1 MNAFDAA
8 RSAPEAQTPD
18 SSKAFSQALPLD
30 AHRHTRFGVW
40 LVLAGFGGFLSWA
53 ALAPLDKGVP
63 VSGKVVVA
71 GSRQA
76 VQHPLGGVIERILVR
91 DGDQVIAGQALVQI
105 DATQALAQR
114 QALHVQSL
122 NARANQARL
131 IAERDG
137 LAQID
142 FSTFDHADGPWA
154 DSALALQTQ
163 LLGSRRRVL
172 NLELAALRSGIAA
185 SQATLEGLDGTLA
198 AIKDQRA
205 ALLEQ
210 LQGLRE
216 LARDGYVARNRLL
229 DNERMLAQLNGSI
242 AETLGNLGV
251 TRRQIEEQR
260 LRIGQRQQ
268 EYQRDLRQQLSEQQA
283 RAEELAHRLRSAD
296 YELTHTRILAPASG
310 TVVGMSVFT
319 NGGVLAPGQQLMEIV
334 PRDTALLID
343 ARAPVE
349 LVDKLHPG
357 LPVELMFSA
366 FNQSSTPRV
375 VGELTLVSADRLVDD
390 ASQQPYYQIR
400 AKVSDAGLEQL
411 AGLDIRPGMPV
422 QAFVRTGER
431 SLLNYLFKP
440 LADRLHLALVE
451 E

>member
-1 MNAFDAA
+1 MNAFDTA
-8 RSAPEAQTPD
+8 RSAPGARTPD
-18 SSKAFSQALPLD
+18 SSAAFSPGLPLD
-30 AHRHTRFGVW
+30 ARRHTRFGVW
-40 LVLAGFGGFLSWA
+40 LVLAGFGGCLLWS

-63 VSGKVVVA
+63 VSGKVVVT

-91 DGDQVIAGQALVQI
+91 DGDQVIAGQALVQM
-105 DATQALAQR
+105 DATQAQAQR
-114 QALHVQSL
+114 QALQVQYL

-131 IAERDG
+131 TAERDG

-142 FSTFDHADGPWA
+142 FSTFDHAEGPWA
-154 DSALALQTQ
+154 DTALALQTQ
-163 LLGSRRRVL
+163 LLGSRRQAL

-185 SQATLEGLDGTLA
+185 SQATLEGLAGTLA
-198 AIKDQRA
+198 AIKGQRA

-210 LQGLRE
+210 LHGLRE
-216 LARDGYVARNRLL
+216 LARDGYIARNRLL
-229 DNERMLAQLNGSI
+229 DNERLLAQLNGSI

-260 LRIGQRQQ
+260 LRSGQRQQ
-268 EYQRDLRQQLSEQQA
+268 EYQRDLRQQLSEQHA
-283 RAEELAHRLRSAD
+283 KAEELANRLRSAD
-296 YELTHTRILAPASG
+296 YELAHTRILAPASG

-366 FNQSSTPRV
+366 LNQSSTPRV
-375 VGELTLVSADRLVDD
+375 AGELTLVSADRLVDD
-390 ASQQPYYQIR
+390 TTQQPYYQIR
-400 AKVSDAGLEQL
+400 ARVTDAGLKQL
-411 AGLDIRPGMPV
+411 AGLNIRPGMPV

-440 LADRLHLALVE
+440 LADRLHLALAE